1 MKLYDFPFA
10 PNPRRVRWVMAEKG
24 IDNIEIVPVDI
35 ISGQHKTSEYKGRV
49 GFAHVPA
56 LELDSGQVISESV
69 AICRYLE
76 ALYPEPNLFGRGPE
90 ETVEIEMW
98 TRRVEMYLATP
109 LMLFTR
115 HTHPAMS
122 ALEAP
127 NPAVADYNRAQAER
141 FLKTLDRRLEGRD
154 FIVADRLTIADIVA
168 AIGLDFPR
176 IVRWK
181 PDAALANVNRWY
193 AAMRERP
200 AASAGKA

>member
-1 MKLYDFPFA
+1 LKLYDFPMA
-10 PNPRRVRWVMAEKG
+10 PNPRRVRWFMAEKG
-24 IDNIEIVPVDI
+24 VEDVEIVPVDI
-35 ISGQHKTSEYKGRV
+35 LTGQHKTPEYKTRV

-76 ALYPEPNLFGRGPE
+76 TLHPEPNLFGRGPE

-109 LMLFTR
+109 MMLVTR
-115 HTHPAMS
+115 HTHPAMV
-122 ALEAP
+122 ALEQP
-127 NPAVADYNRAQAER
+127 NPAVAEYNKAQAER
-141 FLKTLDRRLEGRD
+141 FLRTLDRRLEGRE
-154 FIVADRLTIADIVA
+154 FIAADRITIADIVA

-176 IVRWK
+176 IIRWK
-181 PDAALANVNRWY
+181 PDAALLNVNRWY
-193 AAMRERP
+193 AAMRARP

>member
-1 MKLYDFPFA
+1 MKLYDFPMA

-24 IDNIEIVPVDI
+24 IEDIEIVPVDL
-35 ISGQHKTSEYKGRV
+35 ISGQHKTPDYKGRV

-56 LELDSGQVISESV
+56 LELDDGRVISESI

-76 ALYPEPNLFGRGPE
+76 SLHPEPNLFGRDPA
-90 ETVEIEMW
+90 ETAVIEMW

-109 LMLFTR
+109 MMLFTR
-115 HTHPAMS
+115 HTHPVMA

-141 FLKTLDRRLEGRD
+141 FLRTLDRALEGRE
-154 FIVADRLTIADIVA
+154 FIAADRMTMADVVA

-181 PDAALANVNRWY
+181 PDAALVNVNRWY
-193 AAMRERP
+193 DAMRARP
-200 AASAGKA
+200 AANAGKP